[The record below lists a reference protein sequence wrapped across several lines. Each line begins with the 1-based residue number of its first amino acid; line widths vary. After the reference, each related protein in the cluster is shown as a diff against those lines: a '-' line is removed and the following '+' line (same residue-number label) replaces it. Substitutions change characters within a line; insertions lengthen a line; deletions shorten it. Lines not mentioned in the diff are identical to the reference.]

1 MLLVREI
8 REIITK
14 VPHSGPC
21 SISRLRAPIRAP
33 FDSWAPKQVHR
44 HNFRTA
50 YRSERTMATE
60 IQAPTMRTESD
71 AFGPIEVDSSRL
83 WGAQVRVPRFALIN
97 ETFLSRNIIRE
108 KFSINMLACLAA
120 TWHGSFCCDALLS

>member
-97 ETFLSRNIIRE
+97 ETFLSRN
-108 KFSINMLACLAA
+108 
-120 TWHGSFCCDALLS
+120 